1 MPGKQLQMR
10 CFGLPA
16 YSGKRPP
23 PLPRHRTASLA
34 RSGIGSLRGNPRLC
48 LFRSDSAVLG
58 SCLAPQDAR
67 YPQSKRFR
75 VRQVYSWL
83 SKFKFH

>member
-48 LFRSDSAVLG
+48 LFRSDSADSGLVSHPKTPVIRKVSG
-58 SCLAPQDAR
+58 SGSD
-67 YPQSKRFR
+67 
-75 VRQVYSWL
+75 
-83 SKFKFH
+83 KFIVG